1 MPLRSSGDR
10 MGQNTLQQAIFRWLI
25 IACVVLA
32 LLTSVLLALGYML
45 KENERKT
52 RALIEA
58 SQHDQQSTRPRA
70 QQVVTA
76 QPHAESITPLIELTN
91 EVSPTTE
98 LLPLSEQS
106 QLTLATQGGEE
117 SAESEVEAKVK
128 AQLLKDLA
136 RLRQLEQAKQTILN
150 NLVCQDVSQC
160 RFVDTS
166 SIELGCVVAVNT
178 IGKSMLSKAQ
188 FVQTFSQNDSEC
200 EERISELSLTC
211 HHNMCS
217 IE

>member
-58 SQHDQQSTRPRA
+58 SQPAHQSTRPRA
-70 QQVVTA
+70 QQALEA
-76 QPHAESITPLIELTN
+76 QPHAESINPLIELTDD
-91 EVSPTTE
+91 
-98 LLPLSEQS
+98 LLPTPEQS
-106 QLTLATQGGEE
+106 QLTLATQNSEE

-160 RFVDTS
+160 HFVDTS